1 MHSGRDWD
9 HTLIMT
15 LQSVRYRAER
25 RSGWASAQCAFL
37 MATALLF
44 PWTVVSAETFDKRLA
59 QPTLKQNK
67 CLNCH
72 SVTREKDGPSYQ
84 SVAEKYK
91 DHPDSSQAL
100 FDHLTSSPT
109 ITVNGKEE
117 AHVSFKTDDAQEIM
131 NVVKWILSN

>member
-1 MHSGRDWD
+1 MEKVPG
-9 HTLIMT
+9 II
-15 LQSVRYRAER
+15 
-25 RSGWASAQCAFL
+25 RSL
-37 MATALLF
+37 
-44 PWTVVSAETFDKRLA
+44 VVSLFLAVVLLTPVAAAAAETFDKRLA
-59 QPTLKQNK
+59 QRTLKQNK

-91 DHPDSSQAL
+91 AHPDSSQAL

>member
-15 LQSVRYRAER
+15 KQSVRFWAGH
-25 RSGWASAQCAFL
+25 RSQWALMRIAFL
-37 MATALLF
+37 LSAALLI
-44 PWTVVSAETFDKRLA
+44 PCTVVSAETFDKRMA
-59 QPTLKQNK
+59 QRTLKQNK

-117 AHVSFKTDDAQEIM
+117 AHVSFKTDDTQEIM